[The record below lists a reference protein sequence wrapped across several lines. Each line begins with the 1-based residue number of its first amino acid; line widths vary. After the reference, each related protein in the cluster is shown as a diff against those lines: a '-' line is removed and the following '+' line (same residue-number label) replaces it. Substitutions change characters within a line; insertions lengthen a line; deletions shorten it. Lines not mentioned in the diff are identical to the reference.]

1 MIKRTLFFFIVICCL
16 SSCSKNYTYRIEGK
30 FSNLEDQTIYIVFER
45 EDYRVVD
52 TVICEKSGQ
61 FKFDQKLDNFNSAS
75 LFFENR
81 TQWITV
87 YLEPGAKISISGD
100 AQYPLL
106 FNIKGGNI
114 NEQLNA
120 VRKDVSSLLKE
131 YTDLSNQAN
140 NSSNSVE
147 ETEIISKISNI
158 QHQLMEHAT
167 EYIKLHPD
175 REVSVALIQRYFSNP
190 DDTRKMDEL
199 LALLDPNLKNFYLT
213 KELEQYSM
221 RAKRTAIGME
231 APGFNV
237 KNVYG
242 ESINLDTFSDK
253 YLLLTF
259 TAPWC
264 DMCQVE
270 DLYLDEIVTTYPSEE
285 IDVLLVS
292 LDNNSNEAKETLNS
306 DSIQWN
312 LVTDSA
318 GQATMLLDLYNV
330 SVLPRSFL
338 IDEEGKIIMKTE
350 GGIEIK
356 QTLEKLFIE
365 ED

>member
-1 MIKRTLFFFIVICCL
+1 MIKRTLFFFIIICCL

-30 FSNLEDQTIYIVFER
+30 LSNLEDQTIYIVFER

-61 FKFDQKLDNFNSAS
+61 FKFDQKLDNFNTANI
-75 LFFENR
+75 FFENR
-81 TQWITV
+81 SQWIKV
-87 YLEPGAKISISGD
+87 YLEPGVKISISGD
-100 AQYPLL
+100 AKYPLL
-106 FNIKGGNI
+106 FNIKGGKI

-131 YTDLSNQAN
+131 YTDLSNQMN
-140 NSSNSVE
+140 HTSNSVE
-147 ETEIISKISNI
+147 ETDIVSKIANI
-158 QHQLMEHAT
+158 QHQLTEHAV
-167 EYIKLHPD
+167 EYIKNHPE
-175 REVSVALIQRYFSNP
+175 REVSVALIQRYFSDP

-199 LALLDPNLKNFYLT
+199 LALLDPELKNFYLT
-213 KELEQYSM
+213 KELEQYSV

-237 KNVYG
+237 KNIYG
-242 ESINLDTFSDK
+242 ESISLDTFSNK

-264 DMCQVE
+264 DMCQTE
-270 DLYLDEIVTTYPSEE
+270 DLYLDKIVTTYPSEE

-292 LDNNSNEAKETLNS
+292 LDDKSNEVRETLSN

-350 GGIEIK
+350 SGTEIK
-356 QTLEKLFIE
+356 QTIEKLFIE